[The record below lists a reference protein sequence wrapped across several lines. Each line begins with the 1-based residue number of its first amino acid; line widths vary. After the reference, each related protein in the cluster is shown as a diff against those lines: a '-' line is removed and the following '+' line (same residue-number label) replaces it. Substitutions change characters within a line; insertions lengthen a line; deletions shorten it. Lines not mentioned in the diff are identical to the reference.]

1 MPARKKE
8 KQNAE
13 KEKTDLP
20 VDAAAEPLRELVLP
34 LWSVVSF
41 EKREAKNL
49 TYEEAEAKLAEL
61 EKRKVSGLCI
71 ITDAAAERMST
82 EN

>member
-8 KQNAE
+8 KEN
-13 KEKTDLP
+13 EKTESP
-20 VDAAAEPLRELVLP
+20 AGAANEPARELALP